1 MKCKAISDEIIRE
14 ITIISFTDD
23 GLSYNEAQSA
33 AEQILDDEGSRF
45 DWECFDT
52 ERISYDRVTVRFVGV
67 A

>member
-1 MKCKAISDEIIRE
+1 MKHKAISDEIIRE

-33 AEQILDDEGSRF
+33 AEEILDDEGSSG

-67 A
+67 